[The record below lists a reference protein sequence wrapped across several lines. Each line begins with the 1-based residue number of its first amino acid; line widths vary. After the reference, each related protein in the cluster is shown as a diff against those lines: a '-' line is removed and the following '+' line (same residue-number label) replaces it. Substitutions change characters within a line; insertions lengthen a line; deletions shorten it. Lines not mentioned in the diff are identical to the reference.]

1 MGLVSIVLCN
11 ETTHTHTKRKQTI
24 ETPISDSRSDVL
36 CVLSELVIVFA

>member
-11 ETTHTHTKRKQTI
+11 ETTHTQKRKQTI